1 MNAKFRRNL
10 HILHLLEKRFLSIRG
25 LGDIR
30 EDISGCGTHGT
41 VKASG
46 PLVEKNMKVFL
57 SRIFYAKISRI
68 IENVVT
74 I

>member
-1 MNAKFRRNL
+1 M
-10 HILHLLEKRFLSIRG
+10 SIRG
-25 LGDIR
+25 LEDIR

-41 VKASG
+41 VKACG
-46 PLVEKNMKVFL
+46 PLVEKNMKVFQ
-57 SRIFYAKISRI
+57 SRIFYAKIGRI